1 MAASLHYSRISGI
14 HEKFGL
20 GVPKGYRTRTFFP
33 LKQTMT
39 VKKYLTFWISTLAL
53 FFLLNAKLR
62 ATEIPAAEY
71 RSRIQDYVALLEQ
84 REGKL
89 QSEES
94 YWFNERFPPNLVV
107 QDNSGDGYL
116 VDREDFLRWIQ
127 EAENSP
133 EGRDDFIAYQKT
145 LLKQISLE
153 ARGKFEEKA
162 NWEEC
167 KNLLDKIYSGK
178 EFNKLA
184 KNKAPIWQKYL
195 REFIAAL
202 GKWLKE
208 HFKFLG
214 GIQGEWIFYVGYGIL
229 LVLATILIIWIIR
242 LFGPVGWRWRQP
254 RLDLPTSIQTSSDK
268 GWREWRDEADKKAQ
282 QGAFREAIRFLF
294 ISVLVQGHQKGWWL
308 YEPEATNREHLA
320 RIAGNSD
327 RRQPL
332 QRLIES
338 YELAWYGLR
347 QPGRQ
352 EFQDCE
358 YWAKSMEGLA

>member
-1 MAASLHYSRISGI
+1 MAASLLYSRISGI
-14 HEKFGL
+14 DERSGL

-39 VKKYLTFWISTLAL
+39 VKKYLTLWISALAL
-53 FFLLNAKLR
+53 FFLLSAKLR

-94 YWFNERFPPNLVV
+94 YWFNERFPPNLVI
-107 QDNSGDGYL
+107 QDNGGDGYL
-116 VDREDFLRWIQ
+116 LDREDFLRWIQ

-145 LLKQISLE
+145 LLKQISSE

-162 NWEEC
+162 SWEEC
-167 KNLLDKIYSGK
+167 RNLLDKIYSGK
-178 EFNKLA
+178 EFNKLT

-195 REFIAAL
+195 REFMAAL

-214 GIQGEWIFYVGYGIL
+214 GIQGEWIFYAGYGIL

-294 ISVLVQGHQKGWWL
+294 ISVLVQGHQKEWWL

-352 EFQDCE
+352 EFQDCKH
-358 YWAKSMEGLA
+358 WAKSMEGLA

>member
-1 MAASLHYSRISGI
+1 
-14 HEKFGL
+14 
-20 GVPKGYRTRTFFP
+20 
-33 LKQTMT
+33 
-39 VKKYLTFWISTLAL
+39 
-53 FFLLNAKLR
+53 
-62 ATEIPAAEY
+62 
-71 RSRIQDYVALLEQ
+71 
-84 REGKL
+84 
-89 QSEES
+89 
-94 YWFNERFPPNLVV
+94 
-107 QDNSGDGYL
+107 
-116 VDREDFLRWIQ
+116 
-127 EAENSP
+127 
-133 EGRDDFIAYQKT
+133 
-145 LLKQISLE
+145 
-153 ARGKFEEKA
+153 
-162 NWEEC
+162 
-167 KNLLDKIYSGK
+167 
-178 EFNKLA
+178 
-184 KNKAPIWQKYL
+184 
-195 REFIAAL
+195 
-202 GKWLKE
+202 
-208 HFKFLG
+208 LG
-214 GIQGEWIFYVGYGIL
+214 GIQREWIFHVGYGIL